1 VLLPALVPLEPTQT
15 VTEPDPRLE
24 PCCKPEP
31 EDPPL
36 EQAIATWASKTTR
49 LAAIS
54 TPAKLKLPFKFFLM
68 ERKLISFIS
77 ARRSFAQKKNPI
89 QRMGFF

>member
-1 VLLPALVPLEPTQT
+1 VLELALAPLDPTQT

-36 EQAIATWASKTTR
+36 EQAIATWASKITR
-49 LAAIS
+49 LAAMS
-54 TPAKLKLPFKFFLM
+54 TPAKLKLPVKFFLM
-68 ERKLISFIS
+68 ERKLSSFIS
-77 ARRSFAQKKNPI
+77 ARRSFAQEKNPI
-89 QRMGFF
+89 LWMGFF